1 MNFAY
6 FAILRTQTTT
16 PTHNT
21 VRIPY
26 SDQKYDLSTSTTEL
40 FLEIASFFNKKR
52 NFRNLRLLGR
62 FVLWKSLV
70 TSAVVCCVK
79 YVIFEFFKRREAHG
93 SPLLFSGGQ
102 NKSPA
107 SSSLEKSIRSF
118 IIPHF
123 YIHHGGT
130 RGWCLSPP
138 QHTKKENFPSHPQKF
153 LKNGKQL
160 SPPPQ

>member
-1 MNFAY
+1 MY
-6 FAILRTQTTT
+6 CEK
-16 PTHNT
+16 
-21 VRIPY
+21 V
-26 SDQKYDLSTSTTEL
+26 
-40 FLEIASFFNKKR
+40 
-52 NFRNLRLLGR
+52 
-62 FVLWKSLV
+62 LV

-79 YVIFEFFKRREAHG
+79 YVIFEFFKRIEAHG

-130 RGWCLSPP
+130 RGWSL
-138 QHTKKENFPSHPQKF
+138 
-153 LKNGKQL
+153 
-160 SPPPQ
+160 PPPTHKTSKDLMDRRFFEKRIKEKKRKRKI